1 MIRAKISG
9 GYRHRGMSLMQK
21 VRRERWEGCMEA
33 TGVRSECSVF
43 LKRVFT

>member
-1 MIRAKISG
+1 MIRARIFG

-33 TGVRSECSVF
+33 TGVSSECSVS